1 MSMNI
6 SLENAYEFVN
16 NYTGALSEAKTS
28 STKVSP
34 SKVSKLCPD
43 CGDRNIIDDQMR
55 GRCICGNCGM
65 ELFEYFDSSIEMSN
79 WDDKNDSDRCAQQTN
94 HFLPH
99 SSLGTSIGGG
109 NSKLKRLHIW
119 SQMPYEERS
128 LYDVL
133 QEIETK
139 CRRENIPKAVID
151 NARNLYKK
159 FTEQK
164 NKDGKK
170 IIIRGD
176 NRKSL
181 IAACVL
187 EGAKMQKLPR
197 SHKEIAKIFD
207 LKVKHITSGC
217 RKLFEVMDYNV
228 YESIQSSKPEDFIDR
243 FKGKLKLGEYSD
255 LAKKIIKNIIKL
267 DIATDHQP
275 PSIAASA
282 VMLIFQIYE
291 IDYSIQNLSKIF
303 DISDVTISKT
313 FKKIVPYRKYILN
326 DDVSEKLF
334 LNINIKNHNEYLEN
348 IFTIIDKNIFE
359 SRQKLDKFKFILDN
373 TNLFI
378 MK

>member
-1 MSMNI
+1 MN
-6 SLENAYEFVN
+6 LENAYDFVN
-16 NYTGALSEAKTS
+16 NYTLLETVGLK
-28 STKVSP
+28 
-34 SKVSKLCPD
+34 KVSKICPD

-65 ELFEYFDSSIEMSN
+65 ELFEYFDNSIEMSN

-94 HFLPH
+94 YFLPQ

-217 RKLFEVMDYNV
+217 RKLFEVMDYNI
-228 YESIQSSKPEDFIDR
+228 YDSIQSSKPEDFIDR
-243 FKGKLKLGEYSD
+243 FKGKLKLGEYTD
-255 LAKKIIKNIIKL
+255 LAKKIIKNIVKL

-282 VMLIFQIYE
+282 VMLIYQIYE
-291 IDYSIQNLSKIF
+291 IDYSVQNLSKIF

-313 FKKIVPYRKYILN
+313 YKKIVPYRKYIMN
-326 DDVSEKLF
+326 DDVSEKLCSD
-334 LNINIKNHNEYLEN
+334 INFKNHNNYLEN
-348 IFTIIDKNIFE
+348 IINKIKKDIFRYTLIIN
-359 SRQKLDKFKFILDN
+359 KLKFI
-373 TNLFI
+373 TNNLI
-378 MK
+378 I

>member
-1 MSMNI
+1 MDLDCAYDLINNI
-6 SLENAYEFVN
+6 KNAENPKSVKIKK
-16 NYTGALSEAKTS
+16 S
-28 STKVSP
+28 
-34 SKVSKLCPD
+34 CPD
-43 CGDRNIIDDQMR
+43 CGNCNIIDDQMR
-55 GRCICGNCGM
+55 GRCICGNCGR

-79 WDDKNDSDRCAQQTN
+79 WDEKNDSDRCAQQTN
-94 HFLPH
+94 YFLPQ
-99 SSLGTSIGGG
+99 SSLGTSIGGC
-109 NSKLKRLHIW
+109 NSKLKRLHTW

-133 QEIETK
+133 QEIDTK
-139 CRRENIPKAVID
+139 CRKENIPKAVID
-151 NARNLYKK
+151 NAKNLYKK

-197 SHKEIAKIFD
+197 SNKEIAKIFD
-207 LKVKHITSGC
+207 LKIKHITSGC

-228 YESIQSSKPEDFIDR
+228 YDYIQSSKPEDFIDR
-243 FKGKLKLGEYSD
+243 FKGKLKLGEYAD
-255 LAKKIIKNIIKL
+255 LAKKIIKNIVKL

-275 PSIAASA
+275 PSIAASSI
-282 VMLIFQIYE
+282 MLIYQIYE
-291 IDYSIQNLSKIF
+291 IDYSLQNLSKIF

-326 DDVSEKLF
+326 DDVSEQLF
-334 LNINIKNHNEYLEN
+334 LNINIKNHNEYIN
-348 IFTIIDKNIFE
+348 TIISKIDKNIFE
-359 SRQKLDKFKFILDN
+359 NNIILNKIRLIKFIDE
-373 TNLFI
+373 I
-378 MK
+378 

>member
-1 MSMNI
+1 MD
-6 SLENAYEFVN
+6 LDNAYEFIN
-16 NYTGALSEAKTS
+16 NYQNDTEVAKF
-28 STKVSP
+28 KVP
-34 SKVSKLCPD
+34 KVCPD

-65 ELFEYFDSSIEMSN
+65 ELFEYFDSSIEISN

-94 HFLPH
+94 YFLPQ

-164 NKDGKK
+164 NKEGKK

-197 SHKEIAKIFD
+197 SPKEIAKIFD

-217 RKLFEVMDYNV
+217 RKFFEVMDYNN
-228 YESIQSSKPEDFIDR
+228 YECIQSSKPEDFIDR
-243 FKGKLKLGEYSD
+243 FKGKLKLGEYAD
-255 LAKKIIKNIIKL
+255 LAKKIVKNIVKL

-275 PSIAASA
+275 PSIAAST
-282 VMLIFQIYE
+282 VMLIYQIYE

-313 FKKIVPYRKYILN
+313 YKKIVPYRKYILN

-334 LNINIKNHNEYLEN
+334 LNINIKNHNEYIEN
-348 IFTIIDKNIFE
+348 ILTVIEKNIFE
-359 SRQKLDKFKFILDN
+359 SKLKLDKFNFILSN
-373 TNLFI
+373 TNLYI
-378 MK
+378 LK

>member
-1 MSMNI
+1 MD
-6 SLENAYEFVN
+6 LEEAYELVSNLDN
-16 NYTGALSEAKTS
+16 N
-28 STKVSP
+28 
-34 SKVSKLCPD
+34 KLDPIKLKSCPD
-43 CGDRNIIDDQMR
+43 CGDKKIIDDQMR
-55 GRCICGNCGM
+55 GKCVCGNCGR
-65 ELFEYFDSSIEMSN
+65 ELLEYFDSSLEISN
-79 WDDKNDSDRCAQQTN
+79 WEDKNDSDRCAQQTN
-94 HFLPH
+94 IFLPQA
-99 SSLGTSIGGG
+99 SLGTSIGGM
-109 NSKLKRLHIW
+109 NSKLKRLHVW

-133 QEIETK
+133 QEIESK
-139 CRRENIPKAVID
+139 CRKENIPKAVID

-217 RKLFEVMDYNV
+217 RKLFEVMDYNI
-228 YESIQSSKPEDFIDR
+228 YDCIRSSKPEDFIDR
-243 FKGKLKLGEYSD
+243 FKGKLKLGEYAD
-255 LAKKIIKNIIKL
+255 LTKKIIKNIVKL

-282 VMLIFQIYE
+282 VMLIYQIYE

-313 FKKIVPYRKYILN
+313 FKKIVPYRKYIMN

-334 LNINIKNHNEYLEN
+334 INIKQKNHIDCEKYITNEKIEKEIDNVLEQIN
-348 IFTIIDKNIFE
+348 KNIFE
-359 SRQKLDKFKFILDN
+359 YTLISNNYKHISLELN
-373 TNLFI
+373 
-378 MK
+378 

>member
-1 MSMNI
+1 MD
-6 SLENAYEFVN
+6 LDNAYDFVN
-16 NYTGALSEAKTS
+16 SCNDTIVTLITN
-28 STKVSP
+28 
-34 SKVSKLCPD
+34 KVSKLCPD

-55 GRCICGNCGM
+55 GRRICGNCGM
-65 ELFEYFDSSIEMSN
+65 ELFEYFDNSIEMSN
-79 WDDKNDSDRCAQQTN
+79 WDEKNDSDRCAQQTN
-94 HFLPH
+94 HFLPQ

-139 CRRENIPKAVID
+139 CRKENIPKSVID
-151 NARNLYKK
+151 NAKNLYKK

-217 RKLFEVMDYNV
+217 RKLFEVMDYNI
-228 YESIQSSKPEDFIDR
+228 YDSIQSSKPEDFIDR
-243 FKGKLKLGEYSD
+243 FKGKLKLGEYTD
-255 LAKKIIKNIIKL
+255 LAKKIIKNIVKL

-282 VMLIFQIYE
+282 VMLIYQIYE
-291 IDYSIQNLSKIF
+291 IDYSVQNLSKIF

-313 FKKIVPYRKYILN
+313 FKKIVPYRKYIMN
-326 DDVSEKLF
+326 DDISEQLF
-334 LNINIKNHNEYLEN
+334 LNINVKNHNEYIDN
-348 IFTIIDKNIFE
+348 ILMKIEMNI
-359 SRQKLDKFKFILDN
+359 KKINFIVNN
-373 TNLFI
+373 TNYILLNI
-378 MK
+378 ENNI

>member
-1 MSMNI
+1 MDF
-6 SLENAYEFVN
+6 ENAYNIVN
-16 NYTGALSEAKTS
+16 NYNLLESEI
-28 STKVSP
+28 
-34 SKVSKLCPD
+34 SKKISKKCPD

-65 ELFEYFDSSIEMSN
+65 ELYEYFDNSIEMSN

-94 HFLPH
+94 YFLPQ

-133 QEIETK
+133 QDIDTK

-197 SHKEIAKIFD
+197 SPKEIAKIFD

-217 RKLFEVMDYNV
+217 RKLFEVMDYNI
-228 YESIQSSKPEDFIDR
+228 YDCIQSSKPEDFIDR
-243 FKGKLKLGEYSD
+243 FKGKLKLGEYAD
-255 LAKKIIKNIIKL
+255 LAKKIIRNIVKL

-275 PSIAASA
+275 PSIAASS

-291 IDYSIQNLSKIF
+291 IDYSVQNLSKIF

-313 FKKIVPYRKYILN
+313 YKKIVPYRKYIMN
-326 DDVSEKLF
+326 DDVSERLC
-334 LNINIKNHNEYLEN
+334 LNINIKNHENYLDIILVKIKKD
-348 IFTIIDKNIFE
+348 IFSYTSVLNKVN
-359 SRQKLDKFKFILDN
+359 FILN
-373 TNLFI
+373 NLQV
-378 MK
+378 

>member
-1 MSMNI
+1 MD
-6 SLENAYEFVN
+6 LENAYEFIN
-16 NYTGALSEAKTS
+16 NYNHNTFE
-28 STKVSP
+28 
-34 SKVSKLCPD
+34 SKVSNLESKVSNKVSKSCPD

-65 ELFEYFDSSIEMSN
+65 ELFEYFDSSVEMSN
-79 WDDKNDSDRCAQQTN
+79 WDEKNDSDRCAQQSN
-94 HFLPH
+94 HFLPQ

-133 QEIETK
+133 LEIETK
-139 CRRENIPKAVID
+139 CRKENIPKSVID
-151 NARNLYKK
+151 NAKNLYKK

-217 RKLFEVMDYNV
+217 RKLFEVMDYNI
-228 YESIQSSKPEDFIDR
+228 YDCIQSSKPEDFIDR
-243 FKGKLKLGEYSD
+243 FKGKLRLGEYTD
-255 LAKKIIKNIIKL
+255 LTKKIIRNIVKL

-282 VMLIFQIYE
+282 VMLIYQIYE

-313 FKKIVPYRKYILN
+313 FKKIVPYRKYITN
-326 DDVSEKLF
+326 DNLSEKLS
-334 LNINIKNHNEYLEN
+334 LNINIKNHNDYIYN
-348 IFTIIDKNIFE
+348 IIINIDNDITKLKLKIKNIIT
-359 SRQKLDKFKFILDN
+359 L
-373 TNLFI
+373 
-378 MK
+378 

>member
-1 MSMNI
+1 MNNEI
-6 SLENAYEFVN
+6 NIDSLYSYINQINESN
-16 NYTGALSEAKTS
+16 NLKLD
-28 STKVSP
+28 KL
-34 SKVSKLCPD
+34 KLSKLCPD

-55 GRCICGNCGM
+55 GRCICGNCGR
-65 ELFEYFDSSIEMSN
+65 ELHEYFDNSIEMSN
-79 WDDKNDSDRCAQQTN
+79 WDEKNDSDRCAQQTN
-94 HFLPH
+94 HFLPQA
-99 SSLGTSIGGG
+99 SLGTSIGGS
-109 NSKLKRLHIW
+109 NSKLKRLHTW

-133 QEIETK
+133 QEIENK
-139 CRRENIPKAVID
+139 CRKENIPKSIID

-187 EGAKMQKLPR
+187 EGARMQKQPR
-197 SHKEIAKIFD
+197 SHKEVAKIFD

-217 RKLFEVMDYNV
+217 RKLFEVIDNSIYDY
-228 YESIQSSKPEDFIDR
+228 IQSSKPEDFIDR
-243 FKGKLKLGEYSD
+243 FKGKLKLGEYAD
-255 LAKKIIKNIIKL
+255 LAKKIVKNIVKL

-282 VMLIFQIYE
+282 VMLIYQIYE

-313 FKKIVPYRKYILN
+313 FKKIVPYRKYIIN
-326 DDVSEKLF
+326 DNISEQLF
-334 LNINIKNHNEYLEN
+334 VNIVEKNHNEY
-348 IFTIIDKNIFE
+348 IDKIIIKLEKDIFE
-359 SRQKLDKFKFILDN
+359 YSLLIEKVKYATQLDLLN
-373 TNLFI
+373 
-378 MK
+378 

>member
-1 MSMNI
+1 MDIESVYNFI
-6 SLENAYEFVN
+6 NSLSSEDRSENKPIN
-16 NYTGALSEAKTS
+16 NTEICKKINKS
-28 STKVSP
+28 
-34 SKVSKLCPD
+34 CPD

-55 GRCICGNCGM
+55 GRCVCGNCGR
-65 ELFEYFDSSIEMSN
+65 EILEYFDNSIEMSN
-79 WDDKNDSDRCAQQTN
+79 WDEKNDSDRCAQQTN
-94 HFLPH
+94 YFLPQA
-99 SSLGTSIGGG
+99 SLGTSIGGG

-164 NKDGKK
+164 TKEGKK

-197 SHKEIAKIFD
+197 SNKEIAKIFD

-217 RKLFEVMDYNV
+217 RKLFEVMDYNI
-228 YESIQSSKPEDFIDR
+228 YDCIRSSKPEDFIDR
-243 FKGKLKLGEYSD
+243 FKGKLKLGVYTD
-255 LAKKIIKNIIKL
+255 LA
-267 DIATDHQP
+267 
-275 PSIAASA
+275 
-282 VMLIFQIYE
+282 
-291 IDYSIQNLSKIF
+291 
-303 DISDVTISKT
+303 
-313 FKKIVPYRKYILN
+313 
-326 DDVSEKLF
+326 
-334 LNINIKNHNEYLEN
+334 
-348 IFTIIDKNIFE
+348 
-359 SRQKLDKFKFILDN
+359 
-373 TNLFI
+373 
-378 MK
+378 